1 MSWKAN
7 LLSMLLLT
15 HSENA
20 AGASSKQSSIMH
32 MTLGRVLKPRQLTD
46 AERQVMQ
53 QRCSHWSSKLKGT
66 VFKPEVL
73 W

>member
-1 MSWKAN
+1 MYSAYV
-7 LLSMLLLT
+7 
-15 HSENA
+15 E
-20 AGASSKQSSIMH
+20 GASSKQSSIMH
-32 MTLGRVLKPRQLTD
+32 MTLGWVLKPHQLTD
-46 AERQVMQ
+46 ADREVMQ